1 MDNERS
7 AGPYQLFM
15 LGLCVY
21 VLAALAAQTLFT
33 LDPETVKILDVADV
47 AVCVVFLA
55 DFGVTLVR
63 TKNRWRYLI
72 TWGWL
77 DFISSIP
84 AIDVFR
90 WGRAARIFRILR
102 VLRGLRATRLLSTFV
117 LERRAPC
124 AFWAASLFAILVTIF
139 GSIGI
144 LHLEQAEGSNIKTAE
159 DAVWWSFVTIT
170 TVGYGD
176 HFPVTSAGRVL
187 AALLMFAGIGLFGTY
202 TAFVASAFLAPGEKE
217 QEREMAEIRREMRR
231 LRESLSEDSP
241 PIRCQ

>member
-1 MDNERS
+1 MDNEQS
-7 AGPYQLFM
+7 SGPYQLFI

-33 LDPETVKILDVADV
+33 LGSETIKILDYADT

-55 DFGVTLVR
+55 DFVR
-63 TKNRWRYLI
+63 TLARAPNRWRYLI

-84 AIDVFR
+84 AIDVLR
-90 WGRAARIFRILR
+90 WGRTARIFRILR

-117 LERRAPC
+117 LEKRAPC

-139 GSIGI
+139 GSVGI
-144 LHLEQAEGSNIKTAE
+144 LHLEQAEGSNIQTAE
-159 DAVWWSFVTIT
+159 DALWWSFVTIT

-176 HFPVTSAGRVL
+176 HFPVTSSGRVL
-187 AALLMFAGIGLFGTY
+187 ASLLMFAGIGLFGTY

-231 LRESLSEDSP
+231 LREAMGKEKA
-241 PIRCQ
+241 R